1 MNPQNELL
9 TSKIKVISLGITLIC
24 STILGLLISSV
35 NIGIKNY
42 DNCPDIENATVAWI
56 FILSILVSCSTIFFL
71 TDACCIQNVLGSAMM
86 TFSMIFGT
94 LSAKA
99 SFWMC
104 IFSSIAIFGFNR
116 CFDNQPIYLI
126 CSYLLLGII
135 IPLLLCCLIVYCC
148 NYFLCNR
155 IALIINH
162 VTVETANIIDDSTP
176 VESISVD
183 DGQEHVSTPVESISV
198 DDRQEHISISV
209 ETTSVDSISVVDRQD
224 HVSTPVD
231 NIQYRDSISV
241 EGSTIIEN
249 PPSET
254 RDISNLTILSIGT
267 PDPHAHQEDIV

>member
-183 DGQEHVSTPVESISV
+183 D
-198 DDRQEHISISV
+198 RQEHISISV